1 MGGIQGREG
10 AIAEVHAVRGGQL
23 ILRVASSQM
32 SNSSGN
38 NNCSGGPLGTPG
50 SGRTNFIISTSASSG
65 DGRCYILEQS
75 MDVLEKIFLR

>member
-23 ILRVASSQM
+23 ILRVASSQT
-32 SNSSGN
+32 S
-38 NNCSGGPLGTPG
+38 PG
-50 SGRTNFIISTSASSG
+50 SGGSSGGGSGNSGISGSGRLNFIISTSSST